1 MNKTNF
7 KDSVTKT
14 FTQVSTFLSGVGY
27 TCCLKSHTGGT
38 EVITEELLLKVSQ
51 DYTGT
56 TKSSEQPN
64 TNIN

>member
-7 KDSVTKT
+7 KDSVTKI

-38 EVITEELLLKVSQ
+38 EVITEELLLKVS
-51 DYTGT
+51 
-56 TKSSEQPN
+56 
-64 TNIN
+64 